1 MQMILP
7 SLISMNKKLFV
18 IYQFEIYGFF
28 WILLW
33 TLTKFEEITKKKQ
46 NWIQWKNDGIGQA
59 DVIDPNQPNLT

>member
-33 TLTKFEEITKKKQ
+33 ALTKFEEITKKKQ
-46 NWIQWKNDGIGQA
+46 NWIQWKNDGIEQA
-59 DVIDPNQPNLT
+59 DVIDPNQPKLT